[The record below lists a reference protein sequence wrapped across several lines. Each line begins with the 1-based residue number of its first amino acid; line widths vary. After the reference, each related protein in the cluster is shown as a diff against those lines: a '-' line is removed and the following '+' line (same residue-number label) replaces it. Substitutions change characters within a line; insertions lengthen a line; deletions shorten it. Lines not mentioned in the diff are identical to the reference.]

1 VYILYSEW
9 GETIGFIFP
18 HWRKEGFSSQHQGE
32 RESSSV
38 KTKERNQVCV
48 QLQPDAG
55 ELTVFEA
62 KSSLRTHKESKAFVF
77 LPKASFPCH
86 LPGAGLH
93 AATLLSL
100 SLFASGFPS
109 R

>member
-1 VYILYSEW
+1 MYILYSEW

-18 HWRKEGFSSQHQGE
+18 RWRKEGFSSQHQGE
-32 RESSSV
+32 R
-38 KTKERNQVCV
+38 V